1 MTIDAKEKDKK
12 KNTYRRK
19 HKSIYLHDLKV
30 GKGFFSKTYKKFT
43 ENF

>member
-1 MTIDAKEKDKK
+1 MTIDAKENGKTIILVEG
-12 KNTYRRK
+12 NIRV
-19 HKSIYLHDLKV
+19 YLHDLRV